1 MNNVIKKIKN
11 GDFEVVY
18 EDISTSYN
26 IKFNYIYVG

>member
-1 MNNVIKKIKN
+1 MNKIIKKIN

-18 EDISTSYN
+18 EDSNASYG